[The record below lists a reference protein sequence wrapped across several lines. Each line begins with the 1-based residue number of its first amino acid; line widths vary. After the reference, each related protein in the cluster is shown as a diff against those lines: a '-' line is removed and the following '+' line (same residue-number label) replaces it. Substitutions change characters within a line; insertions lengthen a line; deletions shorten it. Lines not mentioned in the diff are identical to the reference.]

1 MPDVAKICS
10 DEYQKL
16 PDKKKAKFKSRYR
29 VFRKNQSIVIYL
41 FSALGCDK
49 SFRKW
54 PASMI
59 DCVLLQRYVC
69 ERWVTV
75 WVYCK
80 KKSKVGIFFIHVGK
94 GFCMKI
100 KGDRLLTHSIPDRPS
115 LSNLSLLFPGVT
127 RCAAS
132 MTRNWSSS
140 TWHTLR
146 WGRYRVFIKYGVFRR
161 FQSISEIPWSTSVCT
176 GFSRRALGVSV
187 CTPNFTLGPLN
198 GRSITNRTDREKKKV
213 LKGKTQLLINTLYL
227 N

>member
-41 FSALGCDK
+41 SSALGCDK

-75 WVYCK
+75 
-80 KKSKVGIFFIHVGK
+80 
-94 GFCMKI
+94 
-100 KGDRLLTHSIPDRPS
+100 
-115 LSNLSLLFPGVT
+115 
-127 RCAAS
+127 
-132 MTRNWSSS
+132 
-140 TWHTLR
+140 
-146 WGRYRVFIKYGVFRR
+146 
-161 FQSISEIPWSTSVCT
+161 
-176 GFSRRALGVSV
+176 
-187 CTPNFTLGPLN
+187 
-198 GRSITNRTDREKKKV
+198 
-213 LKGKTQLLINTLYL
+213 
-227 N
+227 